1 MRKSIIFIAILAI
14 LFVSSAAYADN
25 ALKKL
30 GRGAAN
36 VLTCPFELPYRVGEA
51 NEESGPF
58 AAITYGILNG
68 FWRMGVRGVVGLYEV
83 VTFPIP
89 GYGPIVD
96 DPEFFL
102 EDLL

>member
-1 MRKSIIFIAILAI
+1 MKKGIIFVAILAI
-14 LFVSSAAYADN
+14 LVVSSAAYADN
-25 ALKKL
+25 AIKKL

-36 VLTCPFELPYRVGEA
+36 VLTCPIELIYRIGEA

-58 AAITYGILNG
+58 AAMTWGILNG
-68 FWRMGVRGVVGLYEV
+68 FWRMGVRGVVGMYEV

-89 GYGPIVD
+89 TYNPIVD

-102 EDLL
+102 EDLF